1 MKKTSLIVTVMLCLF
16 LFSCK
21 KDKNSVTSA
30 SIVGKWTITSNLTS
44 YYNKD
49 GKLLNTEEATDS
61 PIMIFN
67 SNGSAISVLSD
78 GENIQATYAISTTN
92 GKKNIKIT
100 YVHSEVMAYEIVVLT
115 DHNLEL
121 QDITVVDSQD
131 QDYLKTV
138 TDVKMTR

>member
-1 MKKTSLIVTVMLCLF
+1 MKKTSLIVIVMLCLF

-100 YVHSEVMAYEIVVLT
+100 YVRSNVMAYEIVVLT

-131 QDYLKTV
+131 KDYLKTV

>member
-1 MKKTSLIVTVMLCLF
+1 MKKILLGILVLGAMA
-16 LFSCK
+16 SCK

-30 SIVGKWTITSNLTS
+30 SIVGKWTITSNVTS

-92 GKKNIKIT
+92 GKKNIKVT